1 MTYAFHCRCGLSIT
15 QPPTLTPLQTT
26 MLVRL
31 HIAAGPV
38 PDDEWTS
45 DEWRELRDLSDAR
58 LIEHHYGIAT
68 ITPKGAAVAQRA
80 IDALAAWD
88 AVHKHLLQVYP
99 RPHGCTILPT
109 GNPVPAPDW
118 MVYTHAAPTKGAIGN
133 HTDPMR
139 AVLIAKATLEG
150 YGND

>member
-1 MTYAFHCRCGLSIT
+1 M
-15 QPPTLTPLQTT
+15 PPTLTPLQTT

-80 IDALAAWD
+80 LDALAAWD
-88 AVHKHLLQVYP
+88 AVGKHLLQVYP
-99 RPHGCTILPT
+99 RPNGCTIMPT
-109 GNPVPAPDW
+109 GEPRPAPDW
-118 MVYTHAAPTKGAIGN
+118 LIYGRPSEQTGPVGGGQ
-133 HTDPMR
+133 DPIA
-139 AVLIAKATLEG
+139 AVLQAAAVLEG
-150 YGND
+150 GNG